1 MITNAFFE
9 GPFLIWLV
17 KTLWCL
23 FEEPKIFKVFAD
35 KQFDS
40 LSKLTKEK
48 QVAVL
53 RIIEDESEMFKV
65 KYYQCWICFYLNC
78 EHHDW
83 ASSQFFWG
91 QIMLVKEIWKFE
103 EISLYTFKS
112 AVKHQIKKVK
122 LPGTTFNPVMETSC
136 RGQQSHVGI
145 YRFCSHL

>member
-23 FEEPKIFKVFAD
+23 FKEPKIFKVFAD

-78 EHHDW
+78 ENHDW

-103 EISLYTFKS
+103 EIPLYTFKS
-112 AVKHQIKKVK
+112 AVKHQVKKVK
-122 LPGTTFNPVMETSC
+122 LPGITFNPVMETSC

>member
-17 KTLWCL
+17 KTLWWL
-23 FEEPKIFKVFAD
+23 FKEPKIFKVFAD

-78 EHHDW
+78 ENHDW

-103 EISLYTFKS
+103 EIPLYTFKS
-112 AVKHQIKKVK
+112 AVKHQVKKVK
-122 LPGTTFNPVMETSC
+122 LPGITFNPVMETSC